1 MQYKKEYIL
10 ALIGRFVPMFIY
22 LGTTMVLARFLS
34 PYDFGMIGVL
44 AIFFNVAK
52 TLMDAGLGGSLVKE
66 KHLESIDC
74 STIFVFNV
82 AISSVLYIFLFFCSG
97 IIEQYFE
104 TPGLSSI
111 VKILCSVFIIDSFG
125 LVPLS
130 LLTRKLDF
138 KAITIINISSVIC
151 ASAVSIVLAV
161 FGVRVYSLIAYQII
175 AAFVTV
181 ALSFYYSKFHISFR
195 FSKSSF
201 QRLISFGIYTTLT
214 SLLDSIYENLIT
226 FLFGKYLNM
235 QHAGY
240 LSQAKRLEEVPSQ
253 SVVQTISNVAFP
265 VLTKIRDNSNRFAE
279 ECYSTFKIILL
290 LLLPLLFSISIFSE
304 PIIILVFGH
313 KWIPAAPYLS
323 LLMFAAVFHVAE
335 TLNRTFI
342 KSTTKVKPLFVFT
355 SVKRAIGIV
364 IIIVFVYI
372 EPMYS
377 LYGYI
382 ISTLIGYLFNAYL
395 LFKVSELSVLSQFG
409 LFVQTLIPSIAYFIL
424 MSFIIGFGLSMPLN
438 IIAALLLLSIY
449 YLFVLR
455 LYDID
460 IISYCK
466 SLLVKMFKKY
476 DC

>member
-1 MQYKKEYIL
+1 MQHKKEYIL

-34 PYDFGMIGVL
+34 PSDFGMIGVL

-66 KHLESIDC
+66 KHLEPIDC

-82 AISSVLYIFLFFCSG
+82 AISSILYIVLFFCSG

-111 VKILCSVFIIDSFG
+111 VKVLCSVFIIDSFG

-130 LLTRKLDF
+130 LLTRRLDF
-138 KAITIINISSVIC
+138 KAITIINIASVIC
-151 ASAVSIVLAV
+151 ASVVSIVLAV
-161 FGVRVYSLIAYQII
+161 FGVRVYSLVAYQII

-181 ALSFYYSKFHISFR
+181 ALSFYLSHFHISLK
-195 FSKSSF
+195 FSRSSF
-201 QRLISFGIYTTLT
+201 RRLISFGLYTTFT

-226 FLFGKYLNM
+226 FLFGKHLNM

-265 VLTKIRDNSNRFAE
+265 VLTKVRDDRNRFAE
-279 ECYSTFKIILL
+279 ECYGTFKVILL

-304 PIIILVFGH
+304 PIIALVFGNQ
-313 KWIPAAPYLS
+313 WIPAAPYLS
-323 LLMFAAVFHVAE
+323 LLIFAAVFHVAE

-364 IIIVFVYI
+364 IIMAFLYI
-372 EPMYS
+372 EPLYS

-395 LFKVSELSVLSQFG
+395 LSKVSNLSVVSQLS
-409 LFVQTLIPSIAYFIL
+409 LFAKTLLPNIAFFFI
-424 MSFIIGFGLSMPLN
+424 MSFIITFHMSMTLN
-438 IIAALLLLSIY
+438 IAIAFVLLSIY
-449 YLFVLR
+449 YLLVLR
-455 LYDID
+455 LYGIN
-460 IISYCK
+460 IVSYFK
-466 SLLVKMFKKY
+466 SLLGKIS
-476 DC
+476 